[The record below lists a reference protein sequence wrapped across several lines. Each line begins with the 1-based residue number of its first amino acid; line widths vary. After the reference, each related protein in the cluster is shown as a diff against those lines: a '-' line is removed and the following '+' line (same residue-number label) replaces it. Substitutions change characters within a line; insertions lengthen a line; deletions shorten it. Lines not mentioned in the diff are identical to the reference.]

1 MNYIIC
7 GPAGSGKSTYV
18 RNNMRPGDLVVDLD
32 AIYAA
37 ISYLANHRKPSQLAD
52 SALSVYKYLVDSID
66 PDASNNTFPNAW
78 VIASGARISERK
90 FLKDRLNAKV
100 ILFDVG
106 VQECLRRIESD
117 DERKGYGTPWGKIVT
132 GWWDVYEPGEV

>member
-18 RNNMRPGDLVVDLD
+18 RNNMQPGDLVVDLD

-37 ISYLANHRKPSQLAD
+37 ISCLGSHRKPSQLAD

-66 PDASNNTFPNAW
+66 PDARNNTFPNAW
-78 VIASGARISERK
+78 IIASGARLSERK

-100 ILFDVG
+100 IVFEID
-106 VQECLRRIESD
+106 VQECLRRIEID
-117 DERKGYGTPWGKIVT
+117 DDRKGYGIPWGKIVT
-132 GWWDVYEPGEV
+132 GWWDNYEPGDV